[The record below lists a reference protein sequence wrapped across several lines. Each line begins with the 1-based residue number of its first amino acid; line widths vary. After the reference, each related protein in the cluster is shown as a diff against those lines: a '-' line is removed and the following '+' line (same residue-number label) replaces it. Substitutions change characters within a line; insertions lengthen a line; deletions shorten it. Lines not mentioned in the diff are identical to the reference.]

1 MKTIQQLADQI
12 RSGKYPREE
21 IDVTQFFHKM
31 NDGEFIP
38 NRDKRVQVRDVD
50 RDIDFVERISNKIKQ
65 SGDSSKL
72 EDLTCV

>member
-1 MKTIQQLADQI
+1 M
-12 RSGKYPREE
+12 S
-21 IDVTQFFHKM
+21 
-31 NDGEFIP
+31 DGEFIP

-72 EDLTCV
+72 EDPHLCLFSR